1 MGLFDGK
8 TALIVGVANRNS
20 IAWGVAQALHAEGA
34 RVGFSYADPSLENR
48 VRVLAESVDAGL
60 IEECDVTDDVAID
73 RVFERVG
80 DVFGSLDVL
89 VHSIAFADRDELLGR
104 FVDTSREGFATAL
117 DISAYSLVALARR
130 AAPLMPAGAAILAM
144 TAYGSVAV
152 LPHYNV
158 MGVAKAALEAC
169 VRYLA
174 ADLGPDGSASTHC
187 HPGP

>member
-34 RVGFSYADPSLENR
+34 RVGFATRSQPREPCPGAGR
-48 VRVLAESVDAGL
+48 KRDAGL

-130 AAPLMPAGAAILAM
+130 AAPLMPVGAAILTM

-174 ADLGPDGSASTHC
+174 ADPAPTGSASTHC